1 MKKLIPKIIF
11 VVLIMILILSI
22 IFVINQKQTD
32 LVKQMYKNISE
43 KSSYSFSMEE
53 ENSEINYKLI
63 ISKYNESICI
73 DAYSNDDHTTTLVTE
88 KEAYYIMHNQKEYYE
103 YDGDSVEADIL
114 KTELAGI
121 DKKEYSSGHEKI
133 NGKQYYY
140 EEYDDISTFIMWSN
154 YNVDNSKLKTRFYFS
169 GDKICYIKTT
179 IDDKEEE
186 LLKVEFTEDVD
197 KNLFQIPQDYAESG
211 D

>member
-11 VVLIMILILSI
+11 IELIVILILSI
-22 IFVINQKQTD
+22 IFVIKLKQTD
-32 LVKQMYKNISE
+32 LVKQMYKDISE
-43 KSSYSFSMEE
+43 KTSYSFSMEE

-63 ISKYNESICI
+63 ISKDNESICI
-73 DAYSNDDHTTTLVTE
+73 DTYSNEDHTTTLVTE
-88 KEAYYIMHNQKEYYE
+88 KVAYYIMHNQKEYFE
-103 YDGDSVEADIL
+103 YDADRVEADIL

-121 DKKEYSSGHEKI
+121 EKKEYSSGHEKI

-154 YNVDNSKLKTRFYFS
+154 YNVDDSKLKTRFYFS